1 MPLEV
6 AGFGVVL
13 KIKTVLKISSG
24 RKFELFVRCNLA
36 GFVGSPPRANNSGIV
51 VGAVF
56 GSAVFIR
63 PRRWFWVFALS

>member
-1 MPLEV
+1 M
-6 AGFGVVL
+6 VL
-13 KIKTVLKISSG
+13 KIQTVLRISSG

-36 GFVGSPPRANNSGIV
+36 GFVGSPERVKNSGLG